1 MQHLQKQGGGGVLWL
16 TSTLLTLTFG
26 RSDVR
31 TCQRFNALFIR
42 SFRSLLKEHL
52 TTLLQSQGSS
62 LFLKTAGWYPNSSHS
77 GTRHSPLLTR
87 HNTQVLSFH
96 MLAHS
101 FALFC
106 TLANLNPFPLKR
118 LRTLCRKPPGVGVGL
133 PQLLILRSA
142 KSLRTLRLSVIFL
155 LPATPAPPP
164 IGSGR

>member
-77 GTRHSPLLTR
+77 GTRHSPLSL
-87 HNTQVLSFH
+87 
-96 MLAHS
+96 
-101 FALFC
+101 C
-106 TLANLNPFPLKR
+106 TPLPFPHR
-118 LRTLCRKPPGVGVGL
+118 C
-133 PQLLILRSA
+133 ILFVPR
-142 KSLRTLRLSVIFL
+142 
-155 LPATPAPPP
+155 PAAWF
-164 IGSGR
+164 SFGRVRA